1 MLATEASRHKTL
13 EESMRKKIIQQVS
26 LAWAL
31 ILLLTPLVGSAGV
44 QDRRLAF
51 TPPMG
56 WNGVNFFGN
65 NSLTEAM
72 VRAQAHTMA
81 TNGMKAAGYRYVNL
95 DASWDGGAA
104 RDLRGDIIPNS
115 RFPDMKAL
123 GDYIHSLGLK
133 FGVYSTP
140 GPAGCGGGFTG
151 SYMHELQD
159 ARTFASWG
167 VDYLKYDYCDAAS
180 VYPANQMRAV
190 YRKMSEA
197 LRSTSRPIVFSLCQY
212 GLQQV
217 WRWGA
222 SVGGNLWRTTDDDSN
237 NYTRMS
243 YVGFEQNGLERFAGP
258 GHWDDPDM
266 LEIGNGVLTVDEE
279 KTQMSLWCI
288 LAAPLLAGNDL
299 TTMSPQTLAIL
310 TNREVINVDQDPNGI
325 QGRRVAEEGP
335 LEVWMKPL
343 ADGSKAVGL
352 FNRETGEAPITV
364 NFSDIS
370 VQGAARVR
378 DLWRHKDLGIFRSSF
393 TATASSHGVIMIRVT
408 PTRE

>member
-1 MLATEASRHKTL
+1 MTPD
-13 EESMRKKIIQQVS
+13 ESMRKKMIQRVS
-26 LAWAL
+26 LTWAL
-31 ILLLTPLVGSAGV
+31 IVLVTSLVGSAGV
-44 QDRRLAF
+44 QHRRSAL

-65 NSLTEAM
+65 DSLTEPM
-72 VRAQAHTMA
+72 VRAEAHAMA
-81 TNGMKAAGYRYVNL
+81 TNGMQAAGYRYVNL
-95 DASWDGGAA
+95 DASWDGGAV
-104 RDLRGDIIPNS
+104 RDLRGNILPNS

-123 GDYIHSLGLK
+123 GDYIHSLGLQ
-133 FGVYSTP
+133 FGIYSTP

-159 ARTFASWG
+159 ARTFVSWG

-190 YRKMSEA
+190 YRKMSDA
-197 LRSTSRPIVFSLCQY
+197 LRSTSRPVVFSLCQY
-212 GLQQV
+212 GLQEV

-243 YVGFEQNGLERFAGP
+243 YLGFEQNGLERFAGP
-258 GHWDDPDM
+258 GHWNDPDM

-299 TTMSPQTLAIL
+299 AAMSPETLAIL
-310 TNREVINVDQDPNGI
+310 TNREVIDVDQDPNGI
-325 QGRRVAEEGP
+325 QGGRVAEEGP

-343 ADGSKAVGL
+343 TDGSKAVGL

-378 DLWRHKDLGIFRSSF
+378 DLWKHKNLGIFRSSF
-393 TATASSHGVIMIRVT
+393 SAIVPTHGVVMIKVT